1 MILGVFSIEAN
12 GNSAGFEDVTS
23 GDWYAPF
30 VNTAYELGIVTG
42 VSDTYFVANE
52 KITRQDAAVIIQR
65 ACKNAEKSLEKVN
78 EAAVFDDAEDI
89 SEYAVEAINEL
100 TEADILHGSDNKF
113 NPRNN
118 CTRAEAA
125 VMLKNVSDKING

>member
-1 MILGVFSIEAN
+1 MILGVFGIEAN

-23 GDWYAPF
+23 GDWYAPY

-42 VSDTYFVANE
+42 VSDTYFGANE

-65 ACKNAEKSLEKVN
+65 ACKSAEKSLEKVN